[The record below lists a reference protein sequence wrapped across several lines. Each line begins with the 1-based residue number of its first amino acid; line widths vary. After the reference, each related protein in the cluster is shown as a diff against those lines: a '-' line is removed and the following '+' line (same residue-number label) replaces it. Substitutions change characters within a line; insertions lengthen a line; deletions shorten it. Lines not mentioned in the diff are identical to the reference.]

1 MATLLLAS
9 KWEALVELLKTGSDL
24 VELARLLREGD
35 AGTWLLVGVAVTF
48 AILIFALRRWH
59 GVVIFRWPW
68 GSLARQRKAEASTE
82 LSAADR
88 NRAPA
93 GSDETKPSEPDLV
106 LEKAI
111 VRWTTAI
118 LLYGLFAFVVAVC
131 VQGWIWIEQ
140 SAWPLRARVAPISH
154 LSFNA
159 TANMRMGQWHG
170 DAIELK
176 NTTSKKM
183 HIKHVV
189 VNGEHEL
196 KFRIDVLNRIVPA
209 GLVTIEPNSSATWY
223 LRGDP
228 PFRPWLDIPVWFPIP
243 MHRSRGAESSDV
255 EAEVQ
260 KERERRAAEARAKA
274 AQTRQ
279 QQLDEDLRV
288 AASAFR
294 NSVTSVDIDVNGKT
308 IHLKVQDRP

>member
-1 MATLLLAS
+1 MAILLLAS
-9 KWEALVELLKTGSDL
+9 KWDALADWLKDASNL
-24 VELARLLREGD
+24 VELANLLRQGD
-35 AGTWLLVGVAVTF
+35 AGMWTLLGVVSL
-48 AILIFALRRWH
+48 AILAFALRSWH
-59 GVVIFRWPW
+59 
-68 GSLARQRKAEASTE
+68 
-82 LSAADR
+82 
-88 NRAPA
+88 RA
-93 GSDETKPSEPDLV
+93 DLV

-111 VRWTTAI
+111 VRWTTLI
-118 LLYGLFAFVVAVC
+118 LAFGLLIFVGAVC
-131 VQGWIWIEQ
+131 IQSWIWIEQ